1 MFITFEGIDG
11 AGTTTHSRLFF
22 EWLQRQGIDGLL
34 TREPSDGIVGK
45 LLRSFLRHEG
55 DVEPDPVLMT
65 YLFAADRKHHLLAD
79 IGPVLDAGGVVVCDR
94 YLHSTLAYQS
104 VDLPPDWVETV
115 MQPLRLPDVVVF
127 VDLDPAE
134 ALRRIEVRGETPELF
149 ERVDFLHRV
158 RENYLNIF
166 NENGSY
172 LLVRVS
178 NDHAPHEVQQQIRD
192 ACAPAVD
199 AYRSALNRAGGTS

>member
-11 AGTTTHSRLFF
+11 AGTTTHSRMFF
-22 EWLQRQGIDGLL
+22 DWLQEQGFEGLL
-34 TREPSDGIVGK
+34 TREPTDGPVGK

-65 YLFAADRKHHLLAD
+65 YLFAADRKHHLQAD
-79 IGPVLDAGGVVVCDR
+79 MEPVLDAGGVVICDR

-104 VDLPPDWVETV
+104 VGLPADWVETV
-115 MQPLRLPDVVVF
+115 MQPLRIPDIIVF

-134 ALRRIEVRGETPELF
+134 ALRRIDVRGEARELF
-149 ERVDFLHRV
+149 ERVDFLQRV

-166 NENGSY
+166 DDNGSY
-172 LLVRVS
+172 LLVRVT
-178 NDHAPHEVQQQIRD
+178 NDKDPAVVQQQIRD
-192 ACAPAVD
+192 ACAPAIK
-199 AYRSALNRAGGTS
+199 AFASTLSGAGGTA